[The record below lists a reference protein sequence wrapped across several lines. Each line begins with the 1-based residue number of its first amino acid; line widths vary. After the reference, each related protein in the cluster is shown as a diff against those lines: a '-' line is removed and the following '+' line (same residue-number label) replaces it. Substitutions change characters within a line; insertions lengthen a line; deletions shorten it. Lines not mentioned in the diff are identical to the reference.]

1 MTRLTDV
8 LKPESKASS
17 KNNFDQYLWSY
28 RFKDYLVMIL
38 MRNRGYFS
46 RKVFNLAYELLE
58 ISFLAFFCHPDF
70 YASLLFI
77 PFSSFFMNLIVEEVF
92 SLNRS
97 AIFDNSFISKWV
109 NYSLI
114 AIIFLPFVIFTL
126 YVAGDILGQHWIL
139 MTIFCSRIILLA
151 LQAFSFAYSLEVISK
166 KRVYFSPLNW
176 WLGIVFAVTS
186 IFLLSFGLQIESAV
200 TLGIIAIY
208 LSRLI
213 IELKFVLTIKKL
225 LIKKIKRPSLPSF
238 ELKYFILR
246 FSTFAMNVMT
256 LFYASSLL
264 KEDEKHYIWVTFFYL
279 IFLFRLLN
287 RPFRALQLDFIK
299 YFSLHQIEWI
309 HFRHVQTVLLNMTV
323 ISTFIIWFAWSN
335 EDWNI
340 VLPFLLLAFNLNL
353 FLCLSSV
360 GQDKKVSP
368 TYLCIRVVG
377 VIGYFFTP
385 ASIHLAVFC
394 LSEIILFFVL
404 KFECINFDNKYKY
417 LKESKL
423 LSSKRY
429 SSFEYL
435 DQIKDHKG
443 QYALLIFNQNT
454 REHLKKMFLSNDLI
468 KPLIITK
475 TQWVIPIHSEQ
486 DHFELWKMYP
496 RELRR
501 LLLLSKNELNKY
513 LPMSANKLFHDP
525 RPMKQF
531 KKVNNRWTIDGKRVD
546 DSGILKLFAEI
557 EFKSATALCLS
568 DRKFS
573 YGHEGIFFYPLL
585 NLGEVSTIIQMD
597 FYDQKMLNFVKDKSW
612 HTLKSYLFS

>member
-58 ISFLAFFCHPDF
+58 ISFLAFYCHPDF

-151 LQAFSFAYSLEVISK
+151 FQAFSFAYSLEVISK
-166 KRVYFSPLNW
+166 KRVYFSPLTW

-279 IFLFRLLN
+279 IFLFRLTDHLG
-287 RPFRALQLDFIK
+287 R
-299 YFSLHQIEWI
+299 
-309 HFRHVQTVLLNMTV
+309 
-323 ISTFIIWFAWSN
+323 
-335 EDWNI
+335 
-340 VLPFLLLAFNLNL
+340 FN
-353 FLCLSSV
+353 
-360 GQDKKVSP
+360 
-368 TYLCIRVVG
+368 
-377 VIGYFFTP
+377 
-385 ASIHLAVFC
+385 
-394 LSEIILFFVL
+394 
-404 KFECINFDNKYKY
+404 
-417 LKESKL
+417 
-423 LSSKRY
+423 
-429 SSFEYL
+429 
-435 DQIKDHKG
+435 
-443 QYALLIFNQNT
+443 
-454 REHLKKMFLSNDLI
+454 
-468 KPLIITK
+468 
-475 TQWVIPIHSEQ
+475 
-486 DHFELWKMYP
+486 
-496 RELRR
+496 
-501 LLLLSKNELNKY
+501 
-513 LPMSANKLFHDP
+513 
-525 RPMKQF
+525 
-531 KKVNNRWTIDGKRVD
+531 
-546 DSGILKLFAEI
+546 
-557 EFKSATALCLS
+557 
-568 DRKFS
+568 
-573 YGHEGIFFYPLL
+573 
-585 NLGEVSTIIQMD
+585 
-597 FYDQKMLNFVKDKSW
+597 
-612 HTLKSYLFS
+612 